1 MKIFYRLIG
10 VIVFSAKRVLAQK
23 GLTLAILLG
32 FTTAT
37 ALVMSIPIYADA
49 AYQRILEKDVI
60 TTDEKIEGG
69 EELSASERDFS
80 FLFRYI
86 GSWNGLI
93 NWDRVQPLDT
103 YMRDQA
109 IQDINLPLKESA
121 RFFRTDYFPFVSND
135 TETYSGGEFRPL
147 AWLSLAYLSNWESK
161 VNIIEGTPPE
171 TTSSETEEP
180 LNVWISQELATEIGL
195 QIGEVYRLLA
205 SFEEEKYK
213 AEIPVQIAG
222 IWEIKDPDDP
232 FWFYKPSEF
241 RYVLLTKENDF
252 LSKGIAPIDG
262 ELDLALWNLRMDN
275 SSIHSRDV
283 SGLIR
288 RIAATRT
295 RAGLLLPDTR
305 LDISPIDRLLQ
316 YQRASRSL
324 MIFLY
329 ILSIPLLVMI
339 LSFIGLVGGMSI
351 SQRQNEIAVLR
362 SRGASVVQVLGFG
375 FLESLLI
382 GIISLILGGMLA
394 LYFAE
399 FFGRVNS
406 FLNFSGN
413 STIQVSITPQAIQL
427 GLLTMGLAMLAQLLP
442 TFTAARHTIITYK
455 QELARQIRPPW
466 WQRTYIDFLLLIPT
480 IYGFYILNQ
489 QGGLNIPISKGMVT
503 QDPFQNPLLVLVP
516 ALGIFAFTLLTLRI
530 LPLIMSLVSRFLAL
544 TPSIG
549 LLAATRH
556 LARTTGNY
564 HAPIILLVLTLS
576 LSTFTATLAQTL
588 DQHLTD
594 QVYYQ
599 TGADAKLIEFGEMP
613 GDQSD
618 MFAQDS
624 SDTSFWIFLPVSE
637 HLRVPEIQAATR
649 VARADVTIQP
659 PSGSE
664 KATLIGIDRA
674 DFPGSAFW
682 RQDFASTSLGD
693 LMNQLALTSEGIL
706 VPSSLLSKYQ
716 FKPGD
721 ILPVT
726 IQKLG
731 QTRQIDFKIV
741 GAFDYFPTWYP
752 DSGPLLV
759 GNLDYIFEQ
768 VGGEYPY
775 EVWSKIAKDVDHDQV
790 IEKLESLS
798 LNVSTSYFSIDQIV
812 EAQNRPERQ
821 GLFGLL
827 SVGFT
832 ALALLTT
839 LGFLLYAFFSFRR
852 RFIELGILRA
862 IGLSAWQM
870 MVLLGVEL
878 AILLGMGLATGTIL
892 GIGVSNIF
900 IPYLQVGTEQTA
912 KIPPFLIQIDW
923 TSVFSIYLLFVLLFA
938 LALIILSILLLR
950 MKVFQAIK
958 LGETV

>member
-1 MKIFYRLIG
+1 MKNFYRIVG
-10 VIVFSAKRVLAQK
+10 VIVFSTKRIYAQK

-49 AYQRILEKDVI
+49 AYQRILVKDVI
-60 TTDEKIEGG
+60 TTDGQG
-69 EELSASERDFS
+69 QTDELSSSESDFS

-93 NWDRVQPLDT
+93 NWDRVQPLDS
-103 YMRDQA
+103 YMNEQA
-109 IQDINLPLKESA
+109 IQDLTLPLKEIV
-121 RFFRTDYFPFVSND
+121 RFFRTDYFPVVSSD
-135 TETYSGGEFRPL
+135 VEIYSGSEFRPL
-147 AWLSLAYLSNWESK
+147 SWLSLAYLSNWESK
-161 VNIIEGTPPE
+161 VKIIEGTSPE
-171 TTSSETEEP
+171 STPSVEEEP
-180 LNVWISQELATEIGL
+180 LDVWVSQELATEIGI
-195 QIGEVYRLLA
+195 QIGEVYRILA
-205 SFEEEKYK
+205 SFNEEKYK
-213 AEIPVQIAG
+213 AEIPVRIAG
-222 IWEIKDPDDP
+222 IWEINDPEDP

-252 LSKGIAPIDG
+252 LTKGINQIDG

-275 SSIHSRDV
+275 SSIQSRDV
-283 SGLIR
+283 PGLIR

-305 LDISPIDRLLQ
+305 LDVSPIERLIK

-324 MIFLY
+324 MLFLY

-339 LSFIGLVGGMSI
+339 LSFIGLIGGMSI

-362 SRGASVVQVLGFG
+362 SRGASITQVLGFG
-375 FLESLLI
+375 FLESLII
-382 GIISLILGGMLA
+382 GVISLVLGSILA

-406 FLNFSGN
+406 FLNFTGN
-413 STIQVSITPQAIQL
+413 TAIQVSITPQALQF
-427 GLLTMGLAMLAQLLP
+427 GLLTIGLAMLAQLIP
-442 TFTAARHTIITYK
+442 TFNASRHTIITYK

-466 WQRTYIDFLLLIPT
+466 WQRTYLDFLLLIPT
-480 IYGFYILNQ
+480 FYGFYILSQ
-489 QGGLNIPISKGMVT
+489 QGGLNIPVAKGLVS

-516 ALGIFAFTLLTLRI
+516 AMGIFAFTLLTLRI
-530 LPLIMSLVSRFLAL
+530 LPLIMALISRILAF

-588 DQHLTD
+588 DQHLND
-594 QVYYQ
+594 QIYYK

-613 GDQSD
+613 GEQGN
-618 MFAQDS
+618 MFAQAS
-624 SDTSFWIFLPVSE
+624 NDTSYWIFLPVSE
-637 HLRVPEIQAATR
+637 HLKVPEIQSVTR
-649 VARADVTIQP
+649 VAQTDVNIQP
-659 PSGSE
+659 PGGSE
-664 KATLIGIDRA
+664 KATLVGVDRA

-682 RQDFASTSLGD
+682 RQDFASTSLGE
-693 LMNQLALTSEGIL
+693 LMNQLALTTEGIL
-706 VPSSLLSKYQ
+706 VPVSLLSKYQ
-716 FKPGD
+716 LKPGD

-731 QTRQIDFKIV
+731 RTVQIDFKIV
-741 GAFDYFPTWYP
+741 GAFNYFPTWYP
-752 DSGPLLV
+752 ETGPLLV

-768 VGGEYPY
+768 VGGEFPY
-775 EVWSKIAKDVDHDQV
+775 EVWSKITQEADHTQI
-790 IEKLESLS
+790 IENLESLS
-798 LNVSTSYFSIDQIV
+798 LNVTSSYFSMDQIV

-852 RFIELGILRA
+852 RFVELGILRA
-862 IGLSAWQM
+862 IGLSAGQM
-870 MVLLGVEL
+870 MILLGVEL

-892 GIGVSNIF
+892 GIGVSNVF

-923 TSVFSIYLLFVLLFA
+923 TSVFTIYILFVLLFA
-938 LALIILSILLLR
+938 FALIILSILLLR